1 MKSSIEPFFM
11 HGPTFQN
18 HTFLAPFTS
27 RKMNIGPP
35 NIAVMAPTGMPE
47 NVIILAMQSHT
58 TRMAAPH
65 AAEQGRRCLRLEP
78 TSTLA
83 M

>member
-1 MKSSIEPFFM
+1 
-11 HGPTFQN
+11 
-18 HTFLAPFTS
+18 
-27 RKMNIGPP
+27 
-35 NIAVMAPTGMPE
+35 
-47 NVIILAMQSHT
+47 
-58 TRMAAPH
+58 MAAPH